1 MSALP
6 DLIVNSAY
14 SPELAELREQMDEVL
29 PLHNRYTFSSRSVT
43 VAFV

>member
-14 SPELAELREQMDEVL
+14 SPELAELREQMDEVTVTL
-29 PLHNRYTFSSRSVT
+29 CVT
-43 VAFV
+43 VR